1 MITQLKK
8 CKKNPGPDLKF
19 FLVRYLFKYGLFS
32 HFMVILAILEPFLTS
47 EVAAIFEH
55 IPGLRVEGPKRAFS
69 RFIRR
74 PGNFDKTVVETQRM
88 PNGILPA
95 LLILTVKWK

>member
-1 MITQLKK
+1 MSKSLSIW
-8 CKKNPGPDLKF
+8 
-19 FLVRYLFKYGLFS
+19 
-32 HFMVILAILEPFLTS
+32 FMNDTFTGALESFLTS

>member
-1 MITQLKK
+1 
-8 CKKNPGPDLKF
+8 
-19 FLVRYLFKYGLFS
+19 
-32 HFMVILAILEPFLTS
+32 MVILAILEPFLTS

-95 LLILTVKWK
+95 LLILTVEWEQIHYKLIKYTYSFPVRKHTGCFLI